1 MQNKSII
8 ISIIILAVVIALAA
22 VWYFYFRTPPETFA
36 PATTPPPEQQ
46 AAMPSGESALSA
58 GDKTAD
64 IAKDLD
70 QTLDESAMNDELN
83 SLDQNLKNF

>member
-1 MQNKSII
+1 LQQ
-8 ISIIILAVVIALAA
+8 
-22 VWYFYFRTPPETFA
+22 
-36 PATTPPPEQQ
+36 PAQSDKNT
-46 AAMPSGESALSA
+46 LSA

>member
-22 VWYFYFRTPPETFA
+22 VWYFYFRTPPETFT
-36 PATTPPPEQQ
+36 PATTPPLQQ
-46 AAMPSGESALSA
+46 PAQSDKNTLSA
-58 GDKTAD
+58 GDKIAD